1 MGFSVAHFVKS
12 NSFSENLLKE
22 KGIKTP
28 HQSNIKMIILGLVDY
43 ISCPVLWY
51 SLDLFWGS
59 KRRSLKDET
68 MSSYIKYCVKL

>member
-43 ISCPVLWY
+43 ISCPVL
-51 SLDLFWGS
+51 
-59 KRRSLKDET
+59 
-68 MSSYIKYCVKL
+68 

>member
-1 MGFSVAHFVKS
+1 MEFSIAHFVKS
-12 NSFSENLLKE
+12 NSFSQNLLKE

-28 HQSNIKMIILGLVDY
+28 DQSNMKMIILGPVDY